1 MCQNIHETL
10 MKQSSSCQWKQRTV
24 RLDKRGAL
32 LHSVMCLEALKPAS
46 QIILWPRPMRSYPL
60 LPKRYLSFIGKS
72 DTRLAERWLSPS
84 ESRVPVP
91 GQGVPAGA
99 LHCLVQPAGMAM
111 SLSLSS
117 GPREEYV
124 ERAAFKC
131 DSQKLAH
138 TQGFLKSCHSPE
150 CLGSSSR
157 PQRLLRQCEITTPQ
171 CRQLG
176 GPGPGFPLLLV
187 PALSIGSLLC

>member
-1 MCQNIHETL
+1 M
-10 MKQSSSCQWKQRTV
+10 
-24 RLDKRGAL
+24 
-32 LHSVMCLEALKPAS
+32 KPAS

-60 LPKRYLSFIGKS
+60 LPKRYLSFTRKS
-72 DTRLAERWLSPS
+72 DTRLVERWLSPG
-84 ESRVPVP
+84 ESRVPLP
-91 GQGVPAGA
+91 GQGVPAGV

-131 DSQKLAH
+131 DGQKLAH
-138 TQGFLKSCHSPE
+138 TQGFLKSCHSPK
-150 CLGSSSR
+150 CLGSSSW
-157 PQRLLRQCEITTPQ
+157 PQRLLRQPGITTPG
-171 CRQLG
+171 CRQ
-176 GPGPGFPLLLV
+176 PDFPLLFV